1 MPARPYIIA
10 ETNWKDVQETDY
22 EVAVLPWGAT
32 EAHNYHMPYAT
43 DNYQVEH
50 VCAAAAKIAWEAGA
64 KVGVLPAIPFGVQTG
79 QLDIEFCINMGP
91 GTQAA
96 VLRDVGESLAIQGIP
111 KLVVVNGHG
120 GNCFKQM
127 MRELQADNPE
137 VFFSMVHWWCAADAK
152 AFFDEPGDHAGELET
167 SCMQFIKPEIVQPLS
182 EAGDGSTNPSKLKAI
197 RDGIAWAQ
205 RDWLRAT
212 NDTGDGDPKAS
223 SPEKGEAFLNACSQ
237 RIAEYFIELAEANT
251 EDLYERPS

>member
-1 MPARPYIIA
+1 MPIRPYIIA
-10 ETNWKDVQETDY
+10 ETNWKSVQETDY
-22 EVAVLPWGAT
+22 DVAVLPWGAT

-50 VCAAAAKIAWEAGA
+50 VCAAAAKIAWESGA
-64 KVGVLPAIPFGVQTG
+64 KVAVLPAIPFGVNTG

-91 GTQAA
+91 STQAA
-96 VLRDVGESLAIQGIP
+96 VLRDIGEALAMQGIP

-127 MRELQADNPE
+127 MRELQAENPE
-137 VFFSMVHWWCAADAK
+137 VFFSMLHWWQAADAD
-152 AFFDEPGDHAGELET
+152 AIFDEPGDHAGELET
-167 SCMQFIKPEIVQPLS
+167 SCMMHIAPDLVRPLE
-182 EAGDGSTNPSKLKAI
+182 EAGDGGTNASKLKAI

-223 SPEKGEAFLNACSQ
+223 TAEKGEAFLRNCSE
-237 RIAEYFIELAEANT
+237 RIAEYFIELAAANT
-251 EDLYERPS
+251 EDLYD

>member
-1 MPARPYIIA
+1 MSARPYIIA
-10 ETNWKDVQETDY
+10 ETNWRDVQDIDY

-50 VCAAAAKIAWEAGA
+50 VCAAAAKHAWGEGA
-64 KVGVLPAIPFGVQTG
+64 KIGVLPAIPFGVNTG
-79 QLDIEFCINMGP
+79 QLDITFCVNMNP
-91 GTQAA
+91 STQAG
-96 VLRDVGESLAIQGIP
+96 VLRDIAEALAVQGIP

-127 MRELQADNPE
+127 MRELQAENPE
-137 VFFSMVHWWCAADAK
+137 VFFSTVNWWAAVDA
-152 AFFDEPGDHAGELET
+152 AGYFDVPGDHAGELET
-167 SCMQFIKPEIVQPLS
+167 SCMQFIAPELVRPLD
-182 EAGDGSTNPSKLKAI
+182 EAGDGATNPSKLKAI
-197 RDGIAWAQ
+197 RDGVAWAQ

-223 SPEKGEAFLNACSQ
+223 TPEKGEAFLAACAV
-237 RIAEYFIELAEANT
+237 RIGDYFAELAAANP
-251 EDLYERPS
+251 EELYEKP

>member
-1 MPARPYIIA
+1 MAARPYIIA

-50 VCAAAAKIAWEAGA
+50 VCAGAAKQAWEAGA
-64 KVGVLPAIPFGVQTG
+64 KVGVLPAIPFGVNTG
-79 QLDIEFCINMGP
+79 QLDITFCANMNP
-91 GTQAA
+91 STQAA
-96 VLRDVGESLAIQGIP
+96 VLRDIAESLSIQGIP

-127 MRELQADNPE
+127 LRELQAENPE
-137 VFFSMVHWWCAADAK
+137 VFFSAVNWWSAVEAAP
-152 AFFDEPGDHAGELET
+152 FFDEPGDHAGELET
-167 SCMQFIKPEIVQPLS
+167 SCMQFIAPDLVLPLDQ
-182 EAGDGSTNPSKLKAI
+182 AGDGSTNPSKLKAI
-197 RDGIAWAQ
+197 REGLAWAQ

-223 SPEKGEAFLNACSQ
+223 TPEKGEAFLNACST
-237 RIAEYFIELAEANT
+237 RIGDYLIELAACNPDE
-251 EDLYERPS
+251 LYEKP

>member
-10 ETNWKDVQETDY
+10 ETNWKAIQETEF

-50 VCAAAAKIAWEAGA
+50 VAAAAAKIAWEAGA
-64 KVGVLPAIPFGVQTG
+64 KIGVLPVVPFGVNTG
-79 QLDIEFCINMGP
+79 QLDITFCANMGP
-91 GTQAA
+91 STQAA

-111 KLVVVNGHG
+111 KLVVLNGHG

-137 VFFSMVHWWCAADAK
+137 VFFTTMDWWRAADATR
-152 AFFDEPGDHAGELET
+152 FFDEPGDHAGELET
-167 SCMQFIKPEIVQPLS
+167 SCMQHIAPDLVSPLE
-182 EAGDGSTNPSKLKAI
+182 EAGDGSTNPSRLKAI
-197 RDGIAWAQ
+197 RDGLAWAQ

-223 SPEKGEAFLNACSQ
+223 TPEKGGAFLEACAA
-237 RIAEYFIELAEANT
+237 RIADYFVELAAANT
-251 EDLYERPS
+251 DDLYEKP